1 MLREPSRPR
10 DGRSP
15 RHLGRTLLVLILLL
29 MAAAIAY
36 AFLFMPKQEPGGQ
49 TGAGQPGPGQPT
61 GSAAPPPAAS
71 GSPAP
76 SQGAST
82 DPGSQQPQTSRS
94 AVALAPGYELRKD
107 AEGFEVGVPK
117 EWQRSPA
124 NADRQIRYGS
134 DGFTLLV
141 VPGRDT
147 VKAAGGDPLDYQREK
162 QPELQPFR
170 DSSWSTSS
178 GVRRVDVGRQA
189 MAEGQFTWQDSGG
202 REVYVRNLV
211 MIVDGRYHILQAIG
225 PENDRDKVTE
235 VYQQAIASYRVSAG

>member
-1 MLREPSRPR
+1 RAAGTRAAHRLRRP
-10 DGRSP
+10 
-15 RHLGRTLLVLILLL
+15 
-29 MAAAIAY
+29 A
-36 AFLFMPKQEPGGQ
+36 
-49 TGAGQPGPGQPT
+49 
-61 GSAAPPPAAS
+61 PAAS

-76 SQGAST
+76 SQGASHRPRLPAAA
-82 DPGSQQPQTSRS
+82 DQPLRRR
-94 AVALAPGYELRKD
+94 ARPGYELRKD